1 MMAWGNVN
9 LSKGLME
16 ASSVFN
22 DVVPVSLRIDGDSK
36 VRVGFNVG
44 ALYDINEKVSIG
56 ASYRSRI
63 MMKVTEGT
71 ASLDYA
77 SEAIKQI
84 ISGSVPPL
92 DNATFRS
99 ELPLPS
105 NLTVGASY
113 RPIKP
118 LELALDVQMIG
129 WKAYNTLD
137 IEFNEKAL
145 TPYNQSLE
153 KNYKHV
159 FAIRAGAQYATTD
172 RLDLRAGIYYDQS
185 PVDENY
191 FNPETP
197 SMDKLGFSIG
207 ASFRPFNGFSI
218 DFSALYI
225 AGISRD
231 GRYSPVVLGSGAN
244 FEGRYS
250 TTAFCPTL
258 GVSYNF

>member
-1 MMAWGNVN
+1 MGHTGVAMKLGAESMHFNPAGMAFMEGVADFSAGVSGVFAEAKWKHNGEHAKTNNDASTPLYAYAGFRVYDDLKIGVSFTTLYGSGIKWPKNWQGATLVQDISLKAFVLQPTVSYKIIDNLSVGAGLMMAWGNVN

-99 ELPLPS
+99 ELSPL
-105 NLTVGASY
+105 T
-113 RPIKP
+113 
-118 LELALDVQMIG
+118 
-129 WKAYNTLD
+129 
-137 IEFNEKAL
+137 
-145 TPYNQSLE
+145 
-153 KNYKHV
+153 
-159 FAIRAGAQYATTD
+159 
-172 RLDLRAGIYYDQS
+172 
-185 PVDENY
+185 
-191 FNPETP
+191 
-197 SMDKLGFSIG
+197 
-207 ASFRPFNGFSI
+207 
-218 DFSALYI
+218 
-225 AGISRD
+225 
-231 GRYSPVVLGSGAN
+231 
-244 FEGRYS
+244 
-250 TTAFCPTL
+250 
-258 GVSYNF
+258 